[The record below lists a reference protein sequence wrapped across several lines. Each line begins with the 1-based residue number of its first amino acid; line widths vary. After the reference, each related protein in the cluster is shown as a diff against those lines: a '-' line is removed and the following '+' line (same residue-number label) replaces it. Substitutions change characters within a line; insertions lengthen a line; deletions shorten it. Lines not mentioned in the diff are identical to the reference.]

1 MNANI
6 ELPSV
11 TGTKR
16 IFILDDHPLTRHGIT
31 HLLESDPALKVCG
44 EAETAPQALAAMT
57 GMLPDLVLADI
68 TLPSKSGLEF
78 IKDMKALHPDVP
90 VLVLSMHDEN
100 IYAER
105 ALRAGA
111 RGYIMKTEGEQHLLE
126 AVHQVLDGRPDTR
139 HRNVAALEPLHR
151 LAARQRV
158 PDGDQ
163 SYDGPV
169 CGQLGQFFGAA
180 EALACAAR
188 FFGRGE
194 CRDVVVGVNGIDLH
208 GLFSPSAVLAAVMAY
223 ITPRGEVSKRIPQN
237 RYTAKGGR

>member
-1 MNANI
+1 MNANV
-6 ELPSV
+6 ELSPV

-44 EAETAPQALAAMT
+44 EAETAPQALAAMA

-78 IKDMKALHPDVP
+78 IKDMKALYPDVP

-126 AVHQVLDGRPDTR
+126 AVHQVLDGRIYVS
-139 HRNVAALEPLHR
+139 NELS
-151 LAARQRV
+151 
-158 PDGDQ
+158 Q
-163 SYDGPV
+163 S
-169 CGQLGQFFGAA
+169 LLNRA
-180 EALACAAR
+180 
-188 FFGRGE
+188 
-194 CRDVVVGVNGIDLH
+194 VGK
-208 GLFSPSAVLAAVMAY
+208 P
-223 ITPRGEVSKRIPQN
+223 PPQN
-237 RYTAKGGR
+237 EDSFGELTDREFEVFQLIGQGLSTGEISGRLHISAKTVETHRIHLKKKLNLNNSVELTCQAVKWAASNQLV